1 MREHSAPTAA
11 SVGREI
17 VLLAQALSRVDGYEF
32 RAPSRPEPSG
42 PRQRGEVSDTTS
54 STALDGRRMKLR
66 RAITHA
72 YVAVRAAR
80 LNIEK
85 AAAEFEAGDR

>member
-1 MREHSAPTAA
+1 
-11 SVGREI
+11 
-17 VLLAQALSRVDGYEF
+17 
-32 RAPSRPEPSG
+32 
-42 PRQRGEVSDTTS
+42 
-54 STALDGRRMKLR
+54 MKLR